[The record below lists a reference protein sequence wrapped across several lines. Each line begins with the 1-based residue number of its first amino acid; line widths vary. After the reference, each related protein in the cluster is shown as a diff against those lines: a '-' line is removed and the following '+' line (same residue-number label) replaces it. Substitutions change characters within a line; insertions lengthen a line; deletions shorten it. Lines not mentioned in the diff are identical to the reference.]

1 MGLNAVSLV
10 AFQDLTDD
18 EEFRN
23 YYGILFD
30 DGFILCLRCGHGLN
44 RKIIPFS

>member
-10 AFQDLTDD
+10 VFQDLTDD

-23 YYGILFD
+23 HYGILFD
-30 DGFILCLRCGHGLN
+30 DGFILCLCCGSW
-44 RKIIPFS
+44 IEP

>member
-10 AFQDLTDD
+10 VFQDLTDD

-23 YYGILFD
+23 EIINKID
-30 DGFILCLRCGHGLN
+30 EKLN
-44 RKIIPFS
+44 